1 MFDKKGGNILA
12 SGGFGC
18 VFSPALKCKGNTRQK
33 KGILSK
39 LMMNKYAKKEY
50 EEITKIRKKVVD
62 IPNYQD
68 YFLVDN
74 FTTCEPAPLTKADL
88 SNYTR
93 KCKALK
99 KNGIQKNNINKQLDK
114 LLILNMPNGGIP
126 VDDYLQ
132 TNGSFYKLF
141 HVNNRLIELLE
152 NAIVP
157 MNNQH
162 IYHCDIKDS
171 NVLVQTS
178 TEAHSTS
185 MKIRM
190 IDWGLSTE
198 YIPYENNPFPKP
210 WRNRPLQFNVPFS
223 IVLFTDDFV
232 KKYTKYLEEGGKVN
246 ESDLRPFLLDYLYYW
261 FRKRG
266 HGHYKFINEI
276 MYILFGRELKNV
288 DNEEKYK
295 LIETEITMTYILNYL
310 TDILLHYT
318 KFREDGSLNLREYL
332 DNVFINIVDIWGF
345 VTIYIPILH
354 IFNQNYNELTAHQM
368 DIFELLKEI
377 FIQYLYNP
385 RIEPINLDNLL
396 KDLRKLGKLFRYEMD
411 AENYPEWNE
420 TRNINKYRKQST
432 IKSYKKT
439 NDNKTSKLRF
449 EKIKTKTNSKTK
461 TRKLKTYV
469 MISTKK

>member
-1 MFDKKGGNILA
+1 
-12 SGGFGC
+12 
-18 VFSPALKCKGNTRQK
+18 
-33 KGILSK
+33 
-39 LMMNKYAKKEY
+39 
-50 EEITKIRKKVVD
+50 
-62 IPNYQD
+62 
-68 YFLVDN
+68 
-74 FTTCEPAPLTKADL
+74 
-88 SNYTR
+88 
-93 KCKALK
+93 
-99 KNGIQKNNINKQLDK
+99 
-114 LLILNMPNGGIP
+114 
-126 VDDYLQ
+126 
-132 TNGSFYKLF
+132 
-141 HVNNRLIELLE
+141 
-152 NAIVP
+152 
-157 MNNQH
+157 
-162 IYHCDIKDS
+162 
-171 NVLVQTS
+171 
-178 TEAHSTS
+178 